1 MKNIFGISFSN
12 SGIHVAHASANSG
25 ANEIQSLNTFPYP
38 FIFSYDSFFRDQN
51 LNAISELILQQKQEK
66 SIDNLSLNISLP
78 LNFTFYKRIAVP
90 IDADEN
96 LIRTQAEWELKSYL
110 PESME
115 NYKVIKT
122 DTEYDCST
130 YKEIAFIAI
139 HKSIIR
145 KFSELA
151 EASAA
156 TLGRL
161 ILDNHSIENY
171 LLEYNLAD
179 VGNNQQIYKID
190 KFNLSTHLFLNGKYF
205 LSYLDNL
212 QTPGQS
218 MAFEEKILELARDR
232 YKQSLNMLE
241 QLPYIQQKSCQ
252 VFVHG
257 HDFNPSVNNLLQNHF
272 DQDVKELKVE
282 NYAGPVDAENAYI
295 EALGV
300 LLNDQK

>member
-1 MKNIFGISFSN
+1 MKNIFGIAFSN
-12 SGIHVAHASANSG
+12 SGIHLAHVSANTG
-25 ANEIQSLNTFPYP
+25 RHEIQSLNTFPYP
-38 FIFSYDSFFRDQN
+38 FIFSYDAFFKDQN
-51 LNAISELILQQKQEK
+51 LNAISELILQQKKEK
-66 SIDNLSLNISLP
+66 SVDDLALNISLP

-90 IDADEN
+90 VDADESV
-96 LIRTQAEWELKSYL
+96 IRTQAEWELKNYL

-115 NYKVIKT
+115 NYKIIKT
-122 DTEYDCST
+122 DTEYDYST

-151 EASAA
+151 EASTA
-156 TLGRL
+156 TLGRM

-179 VGNNQQIYKID
+179 IPNNQQIYKID
-190 KFNLSTHLFLNGKYF
+190 KYNLSTHLYLNGKYY

-212 QTPGQS
+212 QSPGQS
-218 MAFEEKILELARDR
+218 MAFEEKILELAKDR

-241 QLPYIQQKSCQ
+241 QLPYIQQKTCQ

-257 HDFNPSVNNLLQNHF
+257 HDFNQAVNDLLQNHF
-272 DQDVKELKVE
+272 NQDVKELKVE
-282 NYAGPVDAENAYI
+282 NYAGPVDAKNAYT

-300 LLNDQK
+300 LLNEQK